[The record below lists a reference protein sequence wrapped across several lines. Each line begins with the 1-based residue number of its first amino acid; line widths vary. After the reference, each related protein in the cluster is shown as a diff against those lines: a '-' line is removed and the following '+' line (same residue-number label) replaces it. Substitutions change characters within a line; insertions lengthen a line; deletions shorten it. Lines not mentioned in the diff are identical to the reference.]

1 MILILIKYYYFK
13 KGDNGY
19 FIRYNDINKTKIV
32 PLQLKIR
39 IFMVNYMN

>member
-1 MILILIKYYYFK
+1 MILILVKYYYLK
-13 KGDNGY
+13 KGDDWY
-19 FIRYNDINKTKIV
+19 FIRYNDINKIKII